1 MNITRKQVV
10 IGLSSLAV
18 LAIIGVGVLL
28 RFPQILDPYAGLTKT
43 LDVQMSDA
51 TRLLVQQRLE
61 TTQASI
67 AASQSAGEE
76 VEMNLY
82 LTVAEQYY
90 ILGDLVASRE
100 AYETY
105 LEMNPISYTAWNA
118 YASVLEFMGDYD
130 TADLAFRQAIDG
142 RKMEEFYR
150 DYAEFLAAHYPEKTE
165 EYKAV
170 IDDAYT
176 NLGQT
181 TWTMQV
187 LGDWYFANNDCR
199 LGRDHYEVAQAL
211 DPSNTNITVDADEK
225 YERCSE

>member
-1 MNITRKQVV
+1 MKITRKQVV
-10 IGLSSLAV
+10 ISLSSLAV
-18 LAIIGVGVLL
+18 LTLIGVGVLV

-43 LDVQMSDA
+43 LNVQMNDA

-82 LTVAEQYY
+82 LTIAEQYY
-90 ILGDLVASRE
+90 ILGDLVASRQ

-105 LEMNPISYTAWNA
+105 LEMNPIAYTAWNA

-130 TADLAFRQAIDG
+130 TADLAFRKAIDG
-142 RKMEEFYR
+142 RKVEEFYR
-150 DYAEFLAAHYPEKTE
+150 DYAEFLAAHFPEKSA

-170 IDDAYT
+170 IDNAYE

-187 LGDWYFANNDCR
+187 LGDWYFARHDCV
-199 LGRDHYEVAQAL
+199 LGRDHYDVAQAL
-211 DPSNTNITVDADEK
+211 DPENTNIPLDAEEK
-225 YERCSE
+225 YEACTK